1 MANVCS
7 YGIINGRG
15 FTTEEKQRLV
25 ATSFACSLS
34 VRDFAAQE
42 GIGYS
47 TLNKWRRQYGKLT
60 DTGPGFVPVAV
71 MDSQEVPDQAEHR
84 EEASPSVPVREEEPS
99 QIIIN
104 LSNGRRLE
112 VRETIPPRTLK
123 HLLSVLE
130 AS

>member
-7 YGIINGRG
+7 YGIVNGRG
-15 FTTEEKQRLV
+15 FTAEEKQCLV
-25 ATSFACSLS
+25 AASFASGLS
-34 VRDFAAQE
+34 VRDFAAQQ

-60 DTGPGFVPVAV
+60 DTVPGFVPVAV
-71 MDSQEVPDQAEHR
+71 MDRQEAPDHGEHR
-84 EEASPSVPVREEEPS
+84 EEASSSVPVREEEPRL
-99 QIIIN
+99 IIIS

-130 AS
+130 VS